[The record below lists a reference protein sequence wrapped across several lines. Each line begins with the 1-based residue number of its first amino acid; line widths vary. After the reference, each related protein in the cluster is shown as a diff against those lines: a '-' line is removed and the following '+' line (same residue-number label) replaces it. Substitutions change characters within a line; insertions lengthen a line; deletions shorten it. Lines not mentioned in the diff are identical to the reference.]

1 MQNEQISAA
10 NVPDTVNGVVVDN
23 GVGVDVKGGE
33 LTLNTVIGEPLTIVV
48 RGYVGMVGQLDIVP
62 RFAFSLNPKGVDA
75 ARKSLGLEELYL
87 GFQRITKYDPGQYWE
102 ASTST
107 VKLLLPVLLI
117 PYLSFHRDSYP
128 RYRFS
133 GGMDLL
139 ICKVVR

>member
-33 LTLNTVIGEPLTIVV
+33 VASNTVIGEPLMIVV
-48 RGYVGMVGQLDIVP
+48 RGYVGVVGQLGIVL
-62 RFAFSLNPKGVDA
+62 RFVFSLNPKAVDA
-75 ARKSLGLEELYL
+75 AKKAFGSEELYL

-107 VKLLLPVLLI
+107 VKLLIPAFLPGI
-117 PYLSFHRDSYP
+117 T
-128 RYRFS
+128 
-133 GGMDLL
+133 
-139 ICKVVR
+139 